1 MQANMWRGTGEEMKI
16 SGSKK
21 VVGTLLS
28 ITLLLSVG
36 MSPFSVTTAEALS
49 VSENT
54 SSTNYTYEQDPVPK
68 VIKKMSPS
76 VVGIIGKTPGGNTQS
91 GEDRYNL
98 THGTG
103 VIFKSDGWIITNA
116 HVVDGYTGITVVT
129 ADNKTYK
136 AKKVFS
142 DTISDIALVKINAK
156 SLTPAK
162 FAKSSRSAQVG
173 EKVIAIGTPV
183 YFTLRNSATVGV
195 VSGLDRSVDSS
206 YRLIQTDTAINPGNS
221 GGPLVN
227 LKGEVIGI
235 NSMKFS
241 GLEVENMGFSIPTET
256 VQYVTSHL
264 LKYGEVKRAGLG
276 LALEES
282 WSAIVGLPS
291 DDPLTVTKVLS
302 AQAKKAGIKE
312 DDVLYSINGKRVYS
326 VVDINEMLK
335 DFMPEAKVNVLMQS
349 DGDIVNRTLTLSSEN
364 KTDAIAAIA
373 ATGEEQ

>member
-1 MQANMWRGTGEEMKI
+1 MQANVRRGTGEEMKI
-16 SGSKK
+16 SGSRKA
-21 VVGTLLS
+21 VGTLLS
-28 ITLLLSVG
+28 ITLLLGVG
-36 MSPFSVTTAEALS
+36 MSPFSVTTAEAKS

-54 SSTNYTYEQDPVPK
+54 SSSKYTYEQDPVPQ
-68 VIKKMSPS
+68 VIKNMSPS
-76 VVGIIGKTPGGNTQS
+76 VVGIIGKTSGGNTQS

-173 EKVIAIGTPV
+173 EQVIAIGTPV

-302 AQAKKAGIKE
+302 VQAKKAGIKE

-335 DFMPEAKVNVLMQS
+335 NFMPGAKVNVLMQS
-349 DGDIVNRTLTLSSEN
+349 DGDIVNRMLTLSSEN

-373 ATGEEQ
+373 VTGEEQ